1 MYQQQDDR
9 LRDATAQLLS
19 RSPGHELRSPSS
31 QLFKNAREHPLPPH
45 PELKVLADDIKG
57 EEEVAHANDMWMLS
71 LLPLATSVLLQLC
84 DAVDEHVAKLA
95 PPSGVAFAFLK
106 SNA

>member
-45 PELKVLADDIKG
+45 PELKVLADDIK
-57 EEEVAHANDMWMLS
+57 EEEELAHANDFWLLW
-71 LLPLATSVLLQLC
+71 LLPLATAVVPQLC
-84 DAVDEHVAKLA
+84 DAVDEHFANLA
-95 PPSGVAFAFLK
+95 PTSGAAFAFLK